1 MSPNR
6 ACLFPLSHNSKLYIA
21 MIIKKNQMPYGCLS
35 GIGVG
40 GSLFILQFPLLPPQP
55 LAPLQLP
62 FGPP

>member
-1 MSPNR
+1 
-6 ACLFPLSHNSKLYIA
+6 
-21 MIIKKNQMPYGCLS
+21 MPYGCLS

-62 FGPP
+62 FEPPEPPETSVGGKDLILLRLG